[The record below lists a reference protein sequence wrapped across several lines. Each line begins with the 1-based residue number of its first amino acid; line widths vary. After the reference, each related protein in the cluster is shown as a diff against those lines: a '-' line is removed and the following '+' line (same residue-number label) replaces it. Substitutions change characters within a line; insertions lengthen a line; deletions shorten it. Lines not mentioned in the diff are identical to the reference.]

1 MGAPEGLQEAIAGPE
16 WPLGPSRPISRRN
29 ARLLDP
35 TSGEADLEP
44 VRTVSSAPRDLLEQ
58 LLLAAEDRGSVVV
71 RVVAAFSGRGR
82 ACRGRVQRWLATVS
96 SGCHRRCS
104 SVLYSF
110 VQVRWPVFGSILLL
124 LRSSRTHAPPYR
136 EKERHSGENKKAYMR
151 ELGGC
156 SNVVILL
163 L

>member
-1 MGAPEGLQEAIAGPE
+1 MRTGPACT
-16 WPLGPSRPISRRN
+16 PNAAAQSCRPKHK
-29 ARLLDP
+29 
-35 TSGEADLEP
+35 LE
-44 VRTVSSAPRDLLEQ
+44 LLEQ
-58 LLLAAEDRGSVVV
+58 ALPAGEDRGPVVV
-71 RVVAAFSGRGR
+71 CVVAAFGGRGR

-104 SVLYSF
+104 SVFYSL
-110 VQVRWPVFGSILLL
+110 VQVRWPVFGLILLL

-136 EKERHSGENKKAYMR
+136 EKERHPGENKKAYMR